1 MVEDIVK
8 RGFTGEHES
17 AENNT
22 GMGEDENVAFATRD
36 AIGQEILNPV
46 RLSGHGFTPAGG
58 GGEPIVIPSLQFRLH
73 YLIESLHFPSA
84 KIHLKESVVGNGVRI
99 SAG

>member
-8 RGFTGEHES
+8 RGFSGEHKS
-17 AENNT
+17 AEDNT
-22 GMGEDENVAFATRD
+22 GMGEDENITLATRD

-46 RLSGHGFTPAGG
+46 SLSGHGFTPAGG
-58 GGEPIVIPSLQFRLH
+58 GGEPIVIPSLQFRIH

-84 KIHLKESVVGNGVRI
+84 EIHLKESVVGNGMRV